1 MAVKSAERVLEIFE
15 LLKDY
20 PEGLTLKEIGQKLG
34 YAGSSTFELAKTLAE
49 RGYLQV
55 DEGKRYTL
63 GAKLIQLGAYASAY
77 LDLNK
82 VAAPV
87 LRRLMEQLQETV
99 FMALL
104 SGDEIVYVAI
114 VDSFRSIST
123 NARMGGRKPLYC
135 TGLGKTFLSFLPQEE
150 SDAIIDRLHF
160 EKMTPNTIT
169 DPQTLRAQLEEFR
182 RQGYAVDNE
191 EIEMGLWCASA
202 PVYNSTG
209 HIEAAISVSGPVNRM
224 KPNQTQIVAA
234 LRNAAWELS
243 DKLGYVR
250 REESYGKVEGPE
262 SSRYHHL

>member
-1 MAVKSAERVLEIFE
+1 MAVKSAERVLEVFE

-34 YAGSSTFELAKTLAE
+34 YAGSSTFELVKTLAD
-49 RGYLQV
+49 RGYLTV
-55 DEGKRYTL
+55 DGSKRYTL
-63 GAKLIQLGAYASAY
+63 GARLIQLGVCASAY
-77 LDLNK
+77 LDINK

-87 LRRLMEQLQETV
+87 LKGLMEQVQETV

-135 TGLGKTFLSFLPQEE
+135 TGLGKAFLAFLPREE
-150 SDAIIDRLHF
+150 SEALIRRIHF
-160 EKMTPNTIT
+160 EKITPNTIT
-169 DPQTLRAQLEEFR
+169 DPDRLRAQLDVYR
-182 RQGYAVDNE
+182 RQGYSVDNE
-191 EIEMGLWCASA
+191 EIEEGLWCVSA
-202 PVYNSTG
+202 PVYNSAG

-224 KPNQTQIVAA
+224 KPNEVQIAAA

-250 REESYGKVEGPE
+250 RE
-262 SSRYHHL
+262 